1 MQNGGAL
8 VVAKKGSLLFEY
20 TQEDASDHVEASD
33 VLKALK
39 IN

>member
-8 VVAKKGSLLFEY
+8 VVAKNGRLLLEY
-20 TQEDASDHVEASD
+20 LQVDASDHVEASD

-39 IN
+39 IQ